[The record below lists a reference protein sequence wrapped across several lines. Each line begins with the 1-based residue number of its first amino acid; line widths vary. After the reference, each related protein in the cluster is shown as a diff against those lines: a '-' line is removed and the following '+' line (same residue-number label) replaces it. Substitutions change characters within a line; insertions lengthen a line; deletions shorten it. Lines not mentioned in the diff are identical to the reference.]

1 MSTIFPTPP
10 PLHYTGRCGYV
21 LQGYS
26 RLQLS
31 GRYSTHS
38 EVQHPRT
45 PLPSLLERIQIF
57 PSHFLNYQDITSF
70 RQWQLLTNIMLG
82 YCLNSNSRSTCH

>member
-1 MSTIFPTPP
+1 MSTIFPH
-10 PLHYTGRCGYV
+10 PLHYTRRCGYV

-26 RLQLS
+26 RQLP

-57 PSHFLNYQDITSF
+57 PSHFLNYQDIASF

-82 YCLNSNSRSTCH
+82 YCLNSNSRSTCQKES